1 MLNAYLTEDE
11 FCRKY
16 SSYQKGQTVTL
27 IKPIY
32 CNKGKYEVGTEFVI
46 DDVKLR
52 IVLPNVFSSEADN
65 YYADGRMFL
74 YTVHPK
80 ESNNDVHTLDI
91 EYFEKENEFAK
102 KEYLVAMLV
111 FALLITFL
119 IGFAINAIWYKETD
133 ISYWFDGMA
142 ISSVFTIIVTYQ
154 KPRLHKKR
162 K

>member
-27 IKPIY
+27 IQPIY
-32 CNKGKYEVGTEFVI
+32 CKKGKYEVGTEVVI

-52 IVLPNVFSSEADN
+52 IDLPNVFSSEADN
-65 YYADGRMFL
+65 FYADDRMFL
-74 YTVHPK
+74 YKVRPK
-80 ESNNDVHTLDI
+80 EANDDFHILGI
-91 EYFEKENEFAK
+91 EYFGESNFARKELLVDILCVTTIIAFMIGLVITICF
-102 KEYLVAMLV
+102 KETYVPFFLCGV
-111 FALLITFL
+111 IISTL
-119 IGFAINAIWYKETD
+119 IGKFLG
-133 ISYWFDGMA
+133 FL
-142 ISSVFTIIVTYQ
+142 